1 VPHILSVN
9 SVLQRR
15 VTIWDNL
22 NANDYDQRRLC
33 MGPFS
38 GRSTNLSSRISGMLT
53 NPNCEFEL
61 NYIPLNTLG
70 QWFQSL
76 TINESRDDIDDDEDS
91 IQTSDIYHV
100 EKAFNQSLIHWL
112 PEFNKTKSAH
122 DSHQILKVIF
132 ILIFFIFLIKNL

>member
-1 VPHILSVN
+1 VN

-38 GRSTNLSSRISGMLT
+38 GRSSNLSSRISGMLT

-61 NYIPLNTLG
+61 NFIPLNSLG

-76 TINESRDDIDDDEDS
+76 RINENRDQIDDDEDS
-91 IQTSDIYHV
+91 IQTLDIYHV
-100 EKAFNQSLIHWL
+100 EKAFHQSLIHWL
-112 PEFNKTKSAH
+112 PEFNKIKSAN
-122 DSHQILKVIF
+122 DSQQILKVIEKFFVSFFF
-132 ILIFFIFLIKNL
+132 IL